1 MQLLNGQ
8 YVTDDDDR
16 EAMRRFVQDAVD
28 GNNVLQYLGM
38 DAYSNPEGKLPGY
51 VTCRVLRDSFAQV
64 QQANGGGQGDSGM
77 GSNRAAGGGGG
88 AGGASAS
95 NVSNHGIPMDPI
107 CTMIRKLYRNNE
119 KALTNCAF
127 IVDLFGFQRCILSL
141 TKVYDLRQFFGG
153 MSAYHNSQ
161 LMADLLGVKTR
172 FQFANDFVDGKNGQV
187 R

>member
-1 MQLLNGQ
+1 LCSPCIEKLHALQLLNGEN
-8 YVTDDDDR
+8 VTDDEDR
-16 EAMRRFVQDAVD
+16 EAMRKFVQDAVD

-38 DAYSNPEGKLPGY
+38 DAYSNPNGRLPGY

-64 QQANGGGQGDSGM
+64 QPGGGGQWDGAGSSGGM
-77 GSNRAAGGGGG
+77 GGANRAGGGGG
-88 AGGASAS
+88 GGASGGGGGSGGSAA

-107 CTMIRKLYRNNE
+107 CTMIIKLYRNNE

-153 MSAYHNSQ
+153 MS
-161 LMADLLGVKTR
+161 
-172 FQFANDFVDGKNGQV
+172 
-187 R
+187 